1 MNSNYELLDLKKP
14 TTQAKLDIAKKIT
27 QLKLHPDKHPGE
39 EEEYTEKFK
48 SIEPAYERI
57 KVAITPST
65 KTSTKKTE
73 PKPVPKQPK
82 TKEEWLEQK
91 LKFPNKYGMTA
102 QGDLESYDGGIT
114 IELIPKVPASTEYIK
129 EQFSKKTEE
138 SIKAQQAYTEAKR
151 ELYQLIQGFN
161 ASGKNTTD
169 ASVIM
174 NANQKVHDA
183 ECVLNSI
190 TKSHRSITKLED
202 IKTRELHMNKFYDV
216 SKLADPVISGVY
228 TTFDW
233 KLFWMDK
240 SQERIPEQTTEEPP
254 QPTTQS
260 GGKREKTPEEKARIW
275 AIIRAKKAKSSFK

>member
-1 MNSNYELLDLKKP
+1 MNSNYELFDLKKP
-14 TTQAKLDIAKKIT
+14 TTQAKLDTAKKIT

-48 SIEPAYERI
+48 IIEPAYERI
-57 KVAITPST
+57 KAVI

-73 PKPVPKQPK
+73 PQPVPKQPK

-114 IELIPKVPASTEYIK
+114 IELIPKVPASVDYMK
-129 EQFSKKTEE
+129 QQFIKKTEE
-138 SIKAQQAYTEAKR
+138 RIQAQQNYTEAKR
-151 ELYQLIQGFN
+151 ELYQLVQGYN

-169 ASVIM
+169 SAVIM

-183 ECVLNSI
+183 ECILNSL
-190 TKSHRSITKLED
+190 TKDPRNTERLIDLKGRDLNIDNPYD
-202 IKTRELHMNKFYDV
+202 I
-216 SKLADPVISGVY
+216 SKIADPVTTGIY
-228 TTFDW
+228 TSFHW

-240 SQERIPEQTTEEPP
+240 VHEHVKEQIPEEDTSTPAP
-254 QPTTQS
+254 QQQ

-275 AIIRAKKAKSSFK
+275 AIIRAKRAKASFK

>member
-14 TTQAKLDIAKKIT
+14 TTLKKLDIAKKESM
-27 QLKLHPDKHPGE
+27 LKLPPDNQ
-39 EEEYTEKFK
+39 EK
-48 SIEPAYERI
+48 IEPAYERI
-57 KVAITPST
+57 KETISV
-65 KTSTKKTE
+65 KTE
-73 PKPVPKQPK
+73 RKKKEEIRKQPK

-102 QGDLESYDGGIT
+102 QGDLESYDGGVT

-129 EQFSKKTEE
+129 EQISKKTEE
-138 SIKAQQAYTEAKR
+138 CIQAQQAYTDAKR

-216 SKLADPVISGVY
+216 SKLADPVLSGIY

-240 SQERIPEQTTEEPP
+240 PQEVISEQIPEDVPLEPTPQT
-254 QPTTQS
+254 
-260 GGKREKTPEEKARIW
+260 GGKRDKTPEEKARIW